1 MSYVSFLVIGLIF
14 GLFWQFTKVFN
25 SSINRVFF
33 DMKFGK
39 IHGKALS
46 LSDFIKFGFLMFIGL
61 FIFSELLQNFEQPV
75 NILINYIALVFG
87 CIFSSKS
94 ASWISNQIEYE

>member
-1 MSYVSFLVIGLIF
+1 MSYVSFLVIGLIS

-25 SSINRVFF
+25 SSIDRVFF

-61 FIFSELLQNFEQPV
+61 FIFSELLQNLTNPA
-75 NILINYIALVFG
+75 NILINYTVLLFG
-87 CIFSSKS
+87 CILSSKS
-94 ASWISNQIEYE
+94 AEWISNQFEYE